1 MDFSDSVRLM
11 QSITPTT
18 ALHNT
23 TSELIHNPGGNEN
36 AGENVVFVFVSVVLE
51 R

>member
-1 MDFSDSVRLM
+1 MDFSDSVGLM

-23 TSELIHNPGGNEN
+23 TSELIHNPGD
-36 AGENVVFVFVSVVLE
+36 AGENVVLVFVSVVLE